1 MTILFFYTL
10 DFNTRRGGVEIV
22 SNVLRRE
29 FAKKD
34 VTVYYLS
41 WYRSIIHA
49 YLPNQKKCDCR
60 ENRLF
65 LEHFIREKSIDIIL
79 NQAALDIESSKL
91 ILNLNVPSV
100 KIISVFHNSL
110 LARANNFV
118 ISNRVFRKYS
128 KIRICRYLYSRNFFL
143 FLVLFLY
150 KLKYTSHYKRVN
162 DRSDAIV
169 FLSPSFFQEFYFFY
183 KYADSSKLRAI
194 SNPLA
199 FDYPINVIG
208 EKKKQLLYVGRI
220 NVFSKRVD
228 LLLEIWK
235 EVVGLYPDWSLK
247 IVGDGEEKATVMKL
261 AENMKLRNVYFEGYQ
276 NPIKYYEEAAIFCM
290 TSAYEGFGMVLIEA
304 MAYKTVPIAFNSFLS
319 VTDII
324 VHNSNG
330 ILVKPFD
337 KNEYV
342 NEICKLI
349 EDSSYREK
357 LSREAQRSVKRFA
370 SDEIINDWFSLFA
383 NVIGND

>member
-1 MTILFFYTL
+1 
-10 DFNTRRGGVEIV
+10 
-22 SNVLRRE
+22 
-29 FAKKD
+29 
-34 VTVYYLS
+34 
-41 WYRSIIHA
+41 
-49 YLPNQKKCDCR
+49 
-60 ENRLF
+60 
-65 LEHFIREKSIDIIL
+65 
-79 NQAALDIESSKL
+79 
-91 ILNLNVPSV
+91 
-100 KIISVFHNSL
+100 
-110 LARANNFV
+110 
-118 ISNRVFRKYS
+118 
-128 KIRICRYLYSRNFFL
+128 
-143 FLVLFLY
+143 
-150 KLKYTSHYKRVN
+150 
-162 DRSDAIV
+162 
-169 FLSPSFFQEFYFFY
+169 
-183 KYADSSKLRAI
+183 
-194 SNPLA
+194 
-199 FDYPINVIG
+199 
-208 EKKKQLLYVGRI
+208 
-220 NVFSKRVD
+220 
-228 LLLEIWK
+228 
-235 EVVGLYPDWSLK
+235 VVGLYPDWSLK

-261 AENMKLRNVYFEGYQ
+261 AENMKLKNVYFEGYQ